1 VIAQAAT
8 VSKSIL
14 LIEDEEGLRMTLSD
28 RLRSEGYVVDLAAD
42 GQEGLKKATSL
53 PFDLIILDIMLP
65 YRSGLDVCRE
75 IRAAGF
81 ATPILLLT
89 ARDHIVDK
97 VVGLKFGAEDYVT
110 KPFDTLELMAR
121 VDALLRRT
129 QPYPTNQVLQFG
141 PLRMDVRASEVT
153 RNGKE
158 VELSMREFQLLKHF
172 MEHPGE
178 TLSRK
183 ELLQQVW
190 GYEDGVISRT
200 VDVYIA
206 SLRQKLEK
214 DAKHPELILTVQR
227 TGYRFKV
234 SADDSSD

>member
-1 VIAQAAT
+1 MN
-8 VSKSIL
+8 KSIL
-14 LIEDEEGLRMTLSD
+14 IVEDEEGLRMTLSD
-28 RLRSEGYVVDLAAD
+28 RLRSEAYIVDLASD

-53 PFDLIILDIMLP
+53 TFDLIILDIMLP
-65 YRSGLDVCRE
+65 RRSGLDVCRE

-89 ARDHIVDK
+89 ARDQIVDK
-97 VVGLKFGAEDYVT
+97 VVGLKFGADDYVT

-121 VDALLRRT
+121 VDALLRRS
-129 QPYPTNQVLQFG
+129 QPYPPHRVLQFAT
-141 PLRMDVRASEVT
+141 LRMDVTATEVT
-153 RNGKE
+153 LDGKE
-158 VELSMREFQLLKHF
+158 VELSAREYQLLKYF

-183 ELLQQVW
+183 ELLEEVW

-206 SLRQKLEK
+206 SLRQKLET

-227 TGYRFKV
+227 TGYKFKV
-234 SADDSSD
+234 GAIQNTV

>member
-1 VIAQAAT
+1 MK
-8 VSKSIL
+8 KSIL
-14 LIEDEEGLRMTLSD
+14 IIEDEEGLRMTLSD
-28 RLRSEGYVVDLAAD
+28 RLRSEAYLVDLASD

-53 PFDLIILDIMLP
+53 TFDLIILDIMLP
-65 YRSGLDVCRE
+65 RRSGLDVCRE

-89 ARDHIVDK
+89 ARDQIVDK
-97 VVGLKFGAEDYVT
+97 VVGLKFGADDYVT

-121 VDALLRRT
+121 VDALLRRS
-129 QPYPTNQVLQFG
+129 QPYPPHRVLQFAT
-141 PLRMDVRASEVT
+141 LRMDVTATEVT
-153 RNGKE
+153 LDGKE
-158 VELSMREFQLLKHF
+158 VELSAREYNLLKHF
-172 MEHPGE
+172 MQHPDE

-183 ELLQQVW
+183 ELLEEVW

-227 TGYRFKV
+227 TGYKFNV
-234 SADDSSD
+234 